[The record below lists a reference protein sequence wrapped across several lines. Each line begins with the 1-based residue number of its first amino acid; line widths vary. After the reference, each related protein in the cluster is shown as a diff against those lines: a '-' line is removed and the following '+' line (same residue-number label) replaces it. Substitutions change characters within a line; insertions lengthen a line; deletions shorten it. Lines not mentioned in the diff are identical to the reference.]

1 MDQRARSFSISYGSI
16 KHASNGSRCS
26 IGFVAI
32 EAPFDVWLYLNGL
45 GFAGNMRVRDIGA
58 DFEIVTDANHRAGN
72 VILKRSMSFPGIVS
86 NEVEFRVE
94 LLCRNDVA
102 RRNIQDS

>member
-16 KHASNGSRCS
+16 KHASNGGRCS

-32 EAPFDVWLYLNGL
+32 EAPLNVRL
-45 GFAGNMRVRDIGA
+45 HLNRLALAGNMCVRDIGA
-58 DFEIVTDANHRAGN
+58 DFDIVTDAYHRTWK

-86 NEVEFRVE
+86 NEIEFHVEFF
-94 LLCRNDVA
+94 CRNDVT